1 VDSQGVLR
9 GVLGYPLVGEAGSIT
24 VPPNSQPDI
33 ANDGT
38 VTVID
43 SVSRQPQV
51 VGKLRLV
58 NPTTSNLVRSDDG
71 LYSVP
76 QGNLNSDPSV
86 KVAQGFLEGSNVNVA
101 SAMIAMVSQQRLF
114 DMNMKVVQNA
124 DLNAR
129 SANGIMSLSRS

>member
-1 VDSQGVLR
+1 
-9 GVLGYPLVGEAGSIT
+9 
-24 VPPNSQPDI
+24 VPPNSQPEI
-33 ANDGT
+33 AGDGT

-51 VGKLRLV
+51 IGKLRLV
-58 NPTTSNLVRSDDG
+58 SPTTSNLVRSDDG
-71 LYSVP
+71 LYSAP
-76 QGNLNSDPSV
+76 QGSLNSDPGV